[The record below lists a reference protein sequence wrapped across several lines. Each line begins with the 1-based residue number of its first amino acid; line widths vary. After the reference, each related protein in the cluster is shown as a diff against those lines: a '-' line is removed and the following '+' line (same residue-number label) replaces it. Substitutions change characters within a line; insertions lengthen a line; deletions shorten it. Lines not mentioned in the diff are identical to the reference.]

1 VLSPISSTSSNKQ
14 PLLIDR
20 PLIET
25 ERVTT
30 QIVGSQASNTLFVQG
45 GQQPAL
51 LVDMDATLTDD
62 TNNGGVIDSIHLV
75 RETFFPTPDYTL
87 NATTSGIQV
96 TLTPGTQ
103 VLVDDLTQLDSGN
116 APSGR
121 GYYTYTGAPG
131 SYTEDISDIN
141 YTVGTVTGFTFAAID
156 STDLK
161 PITLAF
167 YHTRGTTNPIPAS
180 GDYRVIFAT
189 TVPAATKQIDCTS
202 EMPHLATPVP
212 AVGNAS
218 DISAGEPVRN
228 RGIYLEKGDRLY
240 VGVFPANTWTSG
252 TPAQGGIVVT
262 AQGGFY

>member
-1 VLSPISSTSSNKQ
+1 MSSTATNKQ

-20 PLIET
+20 PLVET

-51 LVDMDATLTDD
+51 LVDMDATQTDD

-96 TLTPGTQ
+96 TLTSGTQ
-103 VLVDDLTQLDSGN
+103 VLVDDLTQLSASGSTS
-116 APSGR
+116 SGR
-121 GYYTYTGAPG
+121 GYYTYTGAQA
-131 SYTEDISDIN
+131 SYTENISDID

-161 PITLAF
+161 PVTLAF

-180 GDYRVIFAT
+180 GDYKVVFAT

-202 EMPHLATPVP
+202 EMPHLSTPVP
-212 AVGNAS
+212 AVGNTS
-218 DISAGEPVRN
+218 GTSAGEPVRN

-240 VGVFPANTWTSG
+240 VGIFPANTWTSG
-252 TPAQGGIVVT
+252 TPAQGAIVVT